1 MHFNYLCGK
10 IFVEPKPP
18 FYCYFFRNIVVALI
32 HNFNMFRLHLIL
44 LYTISLLLGYKADAL
59 AQENTFEIPTILLDK
74 YKYLLLSSADSG
86 NYESVDLLL
95 KNGIDPNLSFN
106 DGVTALM
113 FASQGGHID
122 IVNLLLKNGADVN
135 AIPYDGNTAL
145 HAAARSNN
153 DSIAEILILN
163 GARVNSLNSNGV
175 SPLHLAAGYG
185 YDFLTKLLIYYGANT
200 NLQDNFGNTPLMAAV
215 YFGSGRTSQI
225 LLQNG
230 ANSNEPDK
238 AGNTPLM
245 VAAQFNDTLLFKLLI
260 DYGAQINIRNQS
272 GANALAI
279 AIKNGST
286 EVVKKLVEMDATTEE
301 LSPKKSY
308 HQLAVLTGNNN
319 LLPTLG
325 KNATRKYIPQIG
337 TIGIFTSS
345 MQNFNDFFIGGGLRI
360 FELNYNVKI
369 STSFGSRILSKPV
382 LIEDDYIFY
391 QFYEFRRFISIEASR
406 DMVSKRTLSGK
417 LYGINMGINY
427 LYSWANYNYR
437 DAKTIPH
444 SFSGISPTLGMFYK
458 WDKTYLQAS
467 GQVLNL
473 LKQRKSTFWLTIVVG
488 TDFDITKPK
497 IISKKINWL

>member
-1 MHFNYLCGK
+1 MLRL
-10 IFVEPKPP
+10 P
-18 FYCYFFRNIVVALI
+18 LI
-32 HNFNMFRLHLIL
+32 II
-44 LYTISLLLGYKADAL
+44 YTSYLLLGFPSDTM
-59 AQENTFEIPTILLDK
+59 AQSTGAEIPTILLDK
-74 YKYLLLSSADSG
+74 YKYLLLTSADSG
-86 NYESVDLLL
+86 NYEGVELLL
-95 KNGIDPNLSFN
+95 KNGIDPNLTFN

-113 FASQGGHID
+113 FASQGGHIE

-163 GARVNSLNSNGV
+163 GAKVNSLNSNGV

-185 YDFLTKLLIYYGANT
+185 YDFLTKLLIYYGANL

-215 YFGSGRTSQI
+215 YFGSGKTSQT

-230 ANSNEPDK
+230 AFADEPDK
-238 AGNTPLM
+238 VGNTPLM
-245 VAAQFNDTLLFKLLI
+245 IAAQFNDTILFKLLI
-260 DYGAQINIRNQS
+260 DYGAQINIRNKS

-279 AIKNGST
+279 AIKNGSL
-286 EVVKKLVEMDATTEE
+286 EVVKKLVEMGAATNE
-301 LSPKKSY
+301 LNSKKSY
-308 HQLAVLTGNNN
+308 HQLATLTGNTN
-319 LLPTLG
+319 LISALG
-325 KNATRKYIPQIG
+325 KNDTRIYKPQIG

-345 MQNFNDFFIGGGLRI
+345 MQNFNDFYFGGGLSI

-382 LIEDDYIFY
+382 LIEQDDIFY
-391 QFYEFRRFISIEASR
+391 QFYEYRRFISFAASR
-406 DMVSKRTLSGK
+406 DIVSKRTSNGK
-417 LYGINMGINY
+417 LYGINMGISY

-437 DAKTIPH
+437 DAKTIPY

-473 LKQRKSTFWLTIVVG
+473 LKQRKSTFWLTIVIG